1 MVKLQE
7 QKSDQE
13 NYQQKQQNHPTTTA
27 DWKQKLL
34 ESDKTLTDSQIKLL
48 KEGAKSLSQSWI
60 LGGLHKRYK
69 DTFK

>member
-1 MVKLQE
+1 MVE
-7 QKSDQE
+7 
-13 NYQQKQQNHPTTTA
+13 
-27 DWKQKLL
+27 WKQKLL

-48 KEGAKSLSQSWI
+48 KEGPKSLSQSWI

>member
-1 MVKLQE
+1 MV
-7 QKSDQE
+7 
-13 NYQQKQQNHPTTTA
+13 

-48 KEGAKSLSQSWI
+48 KEGPKSLSQSWI
-60 LGGLHKRYK
+60 LGVLHKRYI